1 MRALIVGHGLIG
13 KNLAHELL
21 ERDYEIVIIDP
32 FYKGDSSINYNV
44 LSVDLI
50 TYLSSD
56 FEKFDVVVNTAYPAK
71 RDRVMDNNSLEQVAQ
86 AIKDAGELY
95 MSFFLNLEKLLK
107 IDGSLIHCASMYG
120 VTLPRPEIYEQGNRR
135 TPPDYIFTK
144 AGLIQLSKY
153 FAKIYKKRFRIN
165 SISFGGV
172 HNNHEDIFQ
181 KSYGQFT
188 FSGKMLD
195 VSKVTDAICH
205 LIENDAY
212 TGVNIL
218 LDDGFSL

>member
-1 MRALIVGHGLIG
+1 MRALIVGNGLIG
-13 KNLAHELL
+13 KNLAHEFL
-21 ERDYEIVIIDP
+21 ERDFEVVVIDP

-44 LSVDLI
+44 LGVDLI

-56 FEKFDVVVNTAYPAK
+56 FEKFNVVVNTAYPAK
-71 RDRVMDNNSLEQVAQ
+71 RDRIMDNNSLDQVAQ

-95 MSFFLNLEKLLK
+95 MSFFLNLEKLLTTK
-107 IDGSLIHCASMYG
+107 GSLIQCASMYG
-120 VTLPRPEIYEQGNRR
+120 VTLPRPEIYKQGDRR
-135 TPPDYIFTK
+135 TPADYIFTK

-153 FAKIYKKRFRIN
+153 YAKIYKRRFRIN
-165 SISFGGV
+165 TISFGGV
-172 HNNHEDIFQ
+172 YNNHEDAFQ

-195 VSKVTDAICH
+195 VSRVTDAICH
-205 LIENDAY
+205 LVENDAY
-212 TGVNIL
+212 TGVNVL